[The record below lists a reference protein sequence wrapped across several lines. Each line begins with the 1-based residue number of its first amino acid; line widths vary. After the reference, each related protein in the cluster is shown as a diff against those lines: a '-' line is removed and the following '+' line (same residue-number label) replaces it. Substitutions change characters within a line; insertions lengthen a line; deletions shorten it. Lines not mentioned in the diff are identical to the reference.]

1 MSRQL
6 SRRSGIK
13 GKDKTWNR
21 DTEPD
26 TKPECGTIM
35 RDGNAEPEY
44 GTGMRDWETRNW
56 QFNVN
61 KESSNVN
68 FR

>member
-1 MSRQL
+1 MNM
-6 SRRSGIK
+6 SRRSGLT

-21 DTEPD
+21 DAQT
-26 TKPECGTIM
+26 
-35 RDGNAEPEY
+35 EY
-44 GTGMRDWETRNW
+44 GTGMRDWEMQNW